1 MHLQQT
7 AREQY
12 VCFLKNP
19 ALLLEKLNLMNACHH
34 SNIRKV
40 AEFFLP
46 SGIFRRHFDCNLV
59 GYTGRWGISWCL
71 AIWHWWPSL
80 FPLKGLLVTQALVL
94 AGDNHWSSRSSSIW
108 QRAVTWTGVSS
119 IHLRDVTSNQFWWEN
134 LVLHHGMWNFIMSSI
149 AEEMNKLDRCLERRF
164 TQCFGCDNSSSIL
177 WFLTVAVD
185 CLASAW
191 NRKIS
196 IKLMFWRVGFVFG
209 SSMWRYMWLPT
220 KHWEHNLL
228 KWGVPALSGMKTW
241 CLLFQSLSM
250 ICCTFLLKTEMVAK

>member
-19 ALLLEKLNLMNACHH
+19 ASVKLLLEKLNLMNACHH
-34 SNIRKV
+34 SNIPKV

-46 SGIFRRHFDCNLV
+46 LGIFRRHFDCNLV

-71 AIWHWWPSL
+71 AIWHWWPL

-119 IHLRDVTSNQFWWEN
+119 IHLRDVTSNQFWREN
-134 LVLHHGMWNFIMSSI
+134 LVLHHGMWNFITSSI
-149 AEEMNKLDRCLERRF
+149 AEEMNKTGQMF
-164 TQCFGCDNSSSIL
+164 
-177 WFLTVAVD
+177 
-185 CLASAW
+185 
-191 NRKIS
+191 RK
-196 IKLMFWRVGFVFG
+196 KLHPMFWV
-209 SSMWRYMWLPT
+209 W
-220 KHWEHNLL
+220 
-228 KWGVPALSGMKTW
+228 
-241 CLLFQSLSM
+241 
-250 ICCTFLLKTEMVAK
+250 